1 MSIDYSLHTAPF
13 DDAFV
18 ERLEG
23 LAHAVFGETIPLAW
37 RLASMPDVSVFVAAR
52 DGTPVGFK
60 IGYAM
65 TESKFYSW
73 LGGVDPAHRAQGV
86 ASELARR
93 QHRWTAGRG
102 YRLVETSTDVGNHAM
117 TRLNLR
123 QGFAICGTRNEPRRL
138 QVLFIKT
145 LSPEAEGE

>member
-1 MSIDYSLHTAPF
+1 MSIDYTLHTAPF
-13 DDAFV
+13 DGALI
-18 ERLEG
+18 ERLER
-23 LAHAVFGETIPLAW
+23 LAHAVFGEPIPLSW

-52 DGTPVGFK
+52 DEVPIGFK

-73 LGGVDPAHRAQGV
+73 LGGVDPAHRARGV
-86 ASELARR
+86 ASELSGR
-93 QHRWTAGRG
+93 QHRWAASRG

-123 QGFAICGTRNEPRRL
+123 QGFAICGTRKEPHRM
-138 QVLFIKT
+138 QVLFIKP
-145 LSPEAEGE
+145 LSAEAAQA